1 MKFKHNKKRN
11 TALLYEYLVKELTRC
26 VLKEDLNTKKKIIS
40 ILKEFFQKDSVLA
53 KELSIYKSISEPAL
67 ITKTLAEKILSE
79 SKKQFESLNKEEVF
93 KQQTKL
99 IKEINSTINAD
110 IFSNFVPQYK
120 SLATIYQLFN
130 MDSSPKKKV
139 ILEEKVIDL
148 MTQSQ
153 ETKDMEVPVH
163 NNLVFKKFIEGFN
176 KQYGNSLLNEQKEL
190 LNRYIISSF
199 DENELEL
206 KVFVN
211 EELGRIKEVL
221 TLIKDESSFKG
232 KANKIFE
239 AINRFKETK
248 LDASSI
254 KKILHL
260 QQLAGEIKNNDD
272 QVYS

>member
-206 KVFVN
+206 KVYVN

-221 TLIKDESSFKG
+221 TLIQDESSFKG

-272 QVYS
+272 

>member
-1 MKFKHNKKRN
+1 
-11 TALLYEYLVKELTRC
+11 
-26 VLKEDLNTKKKIIS
+26 
-40 ILKEFFQKDSVLA
+40 
-53 KELSIYKSISEPAL
+53 
-67 ITKTLAEKILSE
+67 
-79 SKKQFESLNKEEVF
+79 
-93 KQQTKL
+93 
-99 IKEINSTINAD
+99 
-110 IFSNFVPQYK
+110 
-120 SLATIYQLFN
+120 
-130 MDSSPKKKV
+130 
-139 ILEEKVIDL
+139 

-272 QVYS
+272 